1 MEERDDGV
9 AVPAIPGI
17 SEALEFV
24 SALTDE
30 VAEYRAFAEDVL
42 LACAMP
48 DVPRFSVEHDD
59 SIPFIHDAAG
69 MLFNRMTEYRKMVA
83 WFRANNIDLDAILG
97 REGKDKKKKR
107 N

>member
-1 MEERDDGV
+1 MEEHEDGV
-9 AVPAIPGI
+9 AVPATPGI
-17 SEALEFV
+17 GEALEFV

-48 DVPRFSVEHDD
+48 DVPRFSVERDD
-59 SIPFIHDAAG
+59 PLPFIQDASV

-83 WFRANNIDLDAILG
+83 WFQANNIDLDAILG

-107 N
+107 S